1 MQDRAIKYND
11 YMSSMMGMPGAN
23 GSQSNQA
30 SAQPSGGMLTRFF
43 EIPFR
48 HVIQHIADYQIDEK
62 KKKNMDPQFKEL
74 F

>member
-1 MQDRAIKYND
+1 
-11 YMSSMMGMPGAN
+11 
-23 GSQSNQA
+23 
-30 SAQPSGGMLTRFF
+30 MLTRFF

-48 HVIQHIADYQIDEK
+48 HVIQHIADYQIEEK